1 MTRDRMSKDIENWA
15 DAYDVVTFARKY
27 GLTVQQA
34 KVIISS
40 NGPSRHGCDMGA
52 IAFVRA
58 MRLRASRPSRTRKK
72 LTSPAQ

>member
-1 MTRDRMSKDIENWA
+1 MSKDIENWV
-15 DAYDVVTFARKY
+15 DAYDVETFARKY

-34 KVIISS
+34 KIIISS

-58 MRLRASRPSRTRKK
+58 LRLRASRQSRTRKK
-72 LTSPAQ
+72 LASPAQ